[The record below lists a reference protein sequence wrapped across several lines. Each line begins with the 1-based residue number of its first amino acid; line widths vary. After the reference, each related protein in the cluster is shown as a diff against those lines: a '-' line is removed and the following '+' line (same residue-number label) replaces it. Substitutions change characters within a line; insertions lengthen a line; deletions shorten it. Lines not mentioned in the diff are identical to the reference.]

1 MVAYHFLEFWKIK
14 GYKGRMR
21 EREKKKL
28 FGSSLAFDLKLA
40 IIVRSYRPI

>member
-1 MVAYHFLEFWKIK
+1 
-14 GYKGRMR
+14 MR